1 MTQECLQT
9 WSTDFAC
16 KISTLSIKYKEAL
29 DIGSSCADVYLMQL
43 EVATAL
49 LEQICD
55 INLSEET
62 GKKQT
67 VTCLSEDQICKIIDK
82 LTQILNNSCD
92 C

>member
-1 MTQECLQT
+1 MTQECLIT
-9 WSTDFAC
+9 WSTSFAC

-29 DIGSSCADVYLMQL
+29 DIGSNCSDVYLMQL

-62 GKKQT
+62 
-67 VTCLSEDQICKIIDK
+67 CLSEDQICEIIDK
-82 LTQILNNSCD
+82 LTQILNNPCD

>member
-9 WSTDFAC
+9 WSTSFAC
-16 KISTLSIKYKEAL
+16 KISTLSTKYKQAL
-29 DIGSSCADVYLMQL
+29 EIGSNCADTYLLQL

-55 INLSEET
+55 IDLVEE
-62 GKKQT
+62 
-67 VTCLSEDQICKIIDK
+67 TCLSEDQICEIVEK
-82 LTQILNNSCD
+82 LKQILNNPCD

>member
-29 DIGSSCADVYLMQL
+29 DIGSSCTDVYLMQL

-62 GKKQT
+62 
-67 VTCLSEDQICKIIDK
+67 CLSEDQICKIIDK
-82 LTQILNNSCD
+82 LTQILNNPCD